1 MLVCSAR
8 LAYVRH
14 TPIYRTFGPVR
25 KSARGSERQVVEMKV
40 GIGQDSHRFDF
51 EDTGKKL
58 ILGGVVF
65 EGDPPLKGN
74 SDADVIL
81 HSITNAIS
89 GVTCVNILGETA
101 DDLCLNKGITD
112 SSVYLREALKY
123 LEDQKIVHLSVSI
136 ECKRPEIS
144 PRINDIRKSLSVLL
158 EIPENC
164 IGITATSGEEL
175 TPFGQGLGIQVISIV
190 TVI

>member
-1 MLVCSAR
+1 MIHSAKIFR
-8 LAYVRH
+8 TTGIHH
-14 TPIYRTFGPVR
+14 TQATR
-25 KSARGSERQVVEMKV
+25 SENQLKASGRQVITMKV

-65 EGDPPLKGN
+65 EGAPPLKGN

-89 GVTCVNILGETA
+89 GVTCVNILGEVS

-112 SSVYLREALKY
+112 SRVYLREALKY
-123 LEDQKIVHLSVSI
+123 LNDCRIVHLSISI
-136 ECKRPEIS
+136 ECKRPKIS
-144 PRINDIRKSLSVLL
+144 PRINEIRKTLSALL
-158 EIPENC
+158 EIPEDC

-175 TPFGQGLGIQVISIV
+175 TPFGQGLGIQVMSII